1 MTLEIIAFF
10 YFMLRILAF
19 RMRLFQEAMPVA
31 GNTINCQNEFTI
43 DTGCATLDNARNCP
57 SNISVGNARDH
68 LLNAGCLLVI
78 HWQLASFEAI
88 VLAFVIWQLFPLV
101 IGFWSATGNVN
112 HNWHAVLS
120 ASCLILI
127 YL

>member
-1 MTLEIIAFF
+1 MMALEFMVFF

-19 RMRLFQEAMPVA
+19 RIRLFQEAMPVA
-31 GNTINCQNEFTI
+31 GNTENFQNEFTV
-43 DTGCATLDNARNCP
+43 DTGCPALDNAKKC
-57 SNISVGNARDH
+57 RDH
-68 LLNAGCLLVI
+68 LLNAGCLIVI
-78 HWQLASFEAI
+78 HWQLVSFEAI